1 MASKKQVLQNQ
12 EYLSPY
18 RVSRLQIEKAF
29 VKISHNGAVDLN
41 RCAAWIRYEVLR
53 VKVAKTLRIEDK
65 HQKFIMKAFVRFIH
79 TSDIDL
85 ARYSAFSRNDN
96 YRDKS
101 VSKYTC
107 EYIDKP

>member
-1 MASKKQVLQNQ
+1 M
-12 EYLSPY
+12 
-18 RVSRLQIEKAF
+18 
-29 VKISHNGAVDLN
+29 DLN

-65 HQKFIMKAFVRFIH
+65 HQKFKMKAFVRFIH

-85 ARYSAFSRNDN
+85 ARYSAFSRIDN
-96 YRDKS
+96 CRYKS

-107 EYIDKP
+107 EYIDEP